1 MSDFNLWNGILDKI
15 ISLLPLSPF
24 KGVITGLQGEDA
36 RQILAYLNW
45 FIPIHDF
52 LIVLASWLGVISLYY
67 VYVIVLRW
75 IKVIK

>member
-24 KGVITGLQGEDA
+24 KGVITGLNGDDA
-36 RQILAYLNW
+36 RQVLAYLNW

-52 LIVLASWLGVISLYY
+52 LVVL
-67 VYVIVLRW
+67 VLTYTQAHTHA
-75 IKVIK
+75 VQVS